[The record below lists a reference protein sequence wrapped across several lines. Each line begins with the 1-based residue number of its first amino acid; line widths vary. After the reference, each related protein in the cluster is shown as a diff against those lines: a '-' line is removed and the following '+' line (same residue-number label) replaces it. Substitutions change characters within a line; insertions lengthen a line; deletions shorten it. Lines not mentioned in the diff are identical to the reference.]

1 MISKHEVEEGIIVRY
16 TNDEVDYYGIV
27 DSIKIN
33 YRGRHFTNIRWI
45 NHQYH
50 SINDLSTCE
59 IFDSG
64 YTKYWSIPNG
74 EQNENL

>member
-1 MISKHEVEEGIIVRY
+1 MISKHEVKEGTIVRY

-33 YRGRHFTNIRWI
+33 YKGRHFTNIRWI

-50 SINDLSTCE
+50 SINDLYTCE
-59 IFDSG
+59 IFDSV

>member
-1 MISKHEVEEGIIVRY
+1 MISKHEVKEGIIVRY

-50 SINDLSTCE
+50 SINDLYTCE
-59 IFDSG
+59 IFDSV

-74 EQNENL
+74 EQNES

>member
-1 MISKHEVEEGIIVRY
+1 MITKSEVKEGIIVRY

-27 DSIKIN
+27 DSTYSRKN
-33 YRGRHFTNIRWI
+33 RHFTNIRWI
-45 NHQYH
+45 NHYYH

-59 IFDSG
+59 IFDSV

>member
-1 MISKHEVEEGIIVRY
+1 MISKHEVKEGTIVRY

-33 YRGRHFTNIRWI
+33 YTGRHFTNIRWI
-45 NHQYH
+45 NHQDH

-59 IFDSG
+59 IFDSV
-64 YTKYWSIPNG
+64 YTKYWSIPS
-74 EQNENL
+74 